1 MNPTDADKAY
11 REIKNKIITVEMPP
25 GSTIHELRLMG
36 ELNLGRT
43 PIREA
48 LKRLQAENLV
58 VVAPRRGM
66 FVAEIAITDLQQVY
80 EVRVEL
86 ESLCARLAAERITPE
101 LLEEI
106 SCLVAEYQSGDRRDK
121 KWLMTLDRRIH
132 FLLAE
137 AAANKFLRTEFEVFY
152 NLSLRIWYLALNEIQ
167 PEDIDVEA
175 HLLVLEAVK
184 AHDAELAEQRMRKH
198 IKHFHNAIKLYL

>member
-1 MNPTDADKAY
+1 
-11 REIKNKIITVEMPP
+11 
-25 GSTIHELRLMG
+25 
-36 ELNLGRT
+36 
-43 PIREA
+43 
-48 LKRLQAENLV
+48 
-58 VVAPRRGM
+58 
-66 FVAEIAITDLQQVY
+66 
-80 EVRVEL
+80 
-86 ESLCARLAAERITPE
+86 
-101 LLEEI
+101 
-106 SCLVAEYQSGDRRDK
+106 
-121 KWLMTLDRRIH
+121 MTLDRRIH

>member
-11 REIKNKIITVEMPP
+11 REIKGKIITVEMPP
-25 GSTIHELRLMG
+25 GSIIHEVQLME
-36 ELNLGRT
+36 ELDLGRT

-66 FVAEIAITDLQQVY
+66 FVAEIAITDLQQIY

-101 LLEEI
+101 QLEEI
-106 SCLVAEYQSGDRRDK
+106 SCLVDEYQCGDRRDK
-121 KWLMTLDRRIH
+121 KWLMTLDRRVH

-152 NLSLRIWYLALNEIQ
+152 NLSLRIWYLALNEVQ

-175 HLLVLEAVK
+175 HLEVLEAVK
-184 AHDAELAEQRMRKH
+184 TQNAELAERRMRKH
-198 IKHFHNAIKLYL
+198 IKHFHDAIKLYL